1 MDVVH
6 PVDQVEE
13 GKGDGEDDAGP
24 LVYGVD
30 IRQVWDLDFELRRPP
45 PQTTLLVADRPVE
58 GRSTIQ
64 VSAGHGLAVLYAGAV
79 VGEHGGPRVVE
90 SPYHLG
96 PGHPGHATHPTHL
109 VTDLQICQEDVAV
122 GVHLHFVTLQ
132 TALVFVIG
140 FSCFLRHLFLQVRPP
155 TEEDVVNERVL
166 QQGQEDKHEA
176 AHQVDVYSL
185 DIGDFG

>member
-122 GVHLHFVTLQ
+122 GVHLGREMGTGREVTIYYRTQQ
-132 TALVFVIG
+132 TMSFD
-140 FSCFLRHLFLQVRPP
+140 HLKF
-155 TEEDVVNERVL
+155 
-166 QQGQEDKHEA
+166 GKHL
-176 AHQVDVYSL
+176 SS
-185 DIGDFG
+185 